1 MELNYKEM
9 IKALNAIEDERR
21 IPESVVIDALKEAM
35 CKAYKKDA
43 ELSDINVEA
52 EINEKNSTIDIF
64 QLYNVVENV
73 EDDELEMS
81 PEEAREYKE
90 DAVLGD
96 VVRRKVEITS
106 MSRAAATLAIFII
119 ISDSRMRAI
128 RRTASAPAR

>member
-21 IPESVVIDALKEAM
+21 IPESVVIEALKEAM

-52 EINEKNSTIDIF
+52 EINEKNSTIDIY
-64 QLYNVVENV
+64 QIYNVVENV

-81 PEEAREYKE
+81 LEEGLKLESDLNGMLAETE
-90 DAVLGD
+90 DAKEGEQAFFD
-96 VVRRKVEITS
+96 KRQPEFHNK
-106 MSRAAATLAIFII
+106 
-119 ISDSRMRAI
+119 
-128 RRTASAPAR
+128 